1 MVPEVSIGVDG
12 PKKCR
17 IWKIHHFETFGPTP
31 TLNNMFSYES
41 KLFTVVNI

>member
-17 IWKIHHFETFGPTP
+17 IWKIHYFETFGPTP
-31 TLNNMFSYES
+31 NNKE
-41 KLFTVVNI
+41 KVHVGTP